1 MASAERIEYHNAA
14 GRDFMAK
21 AWKYFHE
28 GDLVQAS
35 EKGWGA
41 AAQMVKAAAEV
52 RGWRHQS
59 HGELYQAIDMLADE
73 SDDEHLRELFHAA
86 SALHINF
93 YEGWMPRRMVG
104 SGLGQ
109 VGHLVDSL
117 ERLQS

>member
-1 MASAERIEYHNAA
+1 MASAERIEYHNTASH
-14 GRDFMAK
+14 DFMEK

-41 AAQMVKAAAEV
+41 AAQMVKAAAEA
-52 RGWRHQS
+52 RGWRHDG
-59 HGELYQAIDMLADE
+59 HVELYRAIDRLAEE
-73 SDDEHLRELFHAA
+73 SGEEQITELFHFA

-93 YEGWMPRRMVG
+93 YEGWMPRRMVR
-104 SGLGQ
+104 SGLIR
-109 VGHLVDSL
+109 VGELVDSL